1 MVELKVSEIRV
12 TGADSPPVVVLT
24 ELADAGRRLPI
35 WMSHGGAAAI
45 LAATEEPDEHRPSI
59 HDVAGELLGAGSD
72 LNLTSIRLTGGED
85 GQFFAELVLPSRTV
99 PARPSDAIALALRV
113 HCPITCSEELLAQFG
128 VSAEPARPAPAEDE
142 VERFI
147 EFLDKVT
154 PEDFTGDDDQ
164 P

>member
-1 MVELKVSEIRV
+1 MVELKVAEIRV

-24 ELADAGRRLPI
+24 EVDGAGRRLPI

-45 LAATEEPDEHRPSI
+45 LAATEEPDENRPSI
-59 HDVAGELLGAGSD
+59 HDVTGLLLGAGSD
-72 LNLTSIRLTGGED
+72 LNLTSVRLTGGTD
-85 GQFFAELVLPSRTV
+85 GQFFAELVLPARSV
-99 PARPSDAIALALRV
+99 PVRPSDAIALALRV
-113 HCPITCSEELLAQFG
+113 HCPITCTDEFLAEFG
-128 VSAEPARPAPAEDE
+128 VAAEPTQPPPAEDE

-154 PEDFTGDDDQ
+154 PEDFTGDDGE